1 MEMANVEGSVSDV
14 LLAILK
20 KHGVRYI
27 CGLPAAQIGL
37 IMHGASRDR
46 ELKYVTT
53 RHEEAAGHMAHAI
66 SRISG
71 TLGVCFATVGPGA
84 SNLVPGVAAAYAD
97 NIPLLVLTGQNQAA
111 EVDPSRDQLQA
122 SDQLALFRSIT
133 KWNASIQQAERAPE
147 LVERAVHIARSGRP
161 GPVHLDIP
169 CDVGTFLCKY
179 DLKTIPPYVPMR
191 PVPSR
196 AELQRVVELL
206 RAARKPLLIAG
217 GGVVRS
223 GGTEA
228 FRALL
233 DLTGFAAIS
242 TVMGRGVLPPGHAC
256 NIGSGGLIAGQPV
269 IDAAQ
274 QADVVLAVGCKFGTF
289 TPIHKLPAFPKP
301 AGQKIIQ
308 IDIHAESIGKAAPVD
323 VGLVGDARATLE
335 ALAEMLGTAPEFHA
349 EADWLKS
356 LQSARQGYDR
366 TVETAANAKVVGGG
380 TALNEAAVARALRD
394 LLPRDAILVL
404 DGGQAMM
411 WTTTYLPAH
420 DPGSVL
426 AEPGMGHLG
435 FGLPFANA
443 AKLAHPDRPVICI
456 TGDGA
461 LGCTVQELE
470 TAARYGLNIVVI
482 VFNDSYWG
490 MYKPF
495 GEMLQ
500 NPSFGTRLTK
510 VDFAKVAEGFGCYG
524 QNAASLE
531 ALPAALQRAL
541 QSGRPSLI
549 NVEVE
554 YTAHPMDFMWPSI
567 ILHGFQFPVPEQA
580 RAAA

>member
-1 MEMANVEGSVSDV
+1 MEGSVSDV

-37 IMHGASRDR
+37 VMHGASRDPDF
-46 ELKYVTT
+46 KYITT

-66 SRISG
+66 SRVTG
-71 TLGVCFATVGPGA
+71 TLGVCFGTVGPGA
-84 SNLVPGVAAAYAD
+84 TNLVPGVAAAFAD
-97 NIPLLVLTGQNQAA
+97 SIPMLVLTGQNQAA
-111 EVDPSRDQLQA
+111 EIDPSREQLQA
-122 SDQLALFRSIT
+122 SDQLGLFRAIT
-133 KWNASIQQAERAPE
+133 KWNASIHHPERAAE

-169 CDVGTFLCKY
+169 CDVGTQLCRY
-179 DLKTIPPYVPMR
+179 DLKSIPPYTPMR
-191 PVPSR
+191 PVPCR
-196 AELQRVVELL
+196 DELQRVAAML

-223 GGTEA
+223 GGTGA

-233 DLTGFAAIS
+233 ELTGFAAIS
-242 TVMGRGVLPPGHAC
+242 TIMGRGVLPPGHAC

-289 TPIHKLPAFPKP
+289 TPVHKPPAYPKP

-308 IDIHAESIGKAAPVD
+308 IDIHAESIGKAAPID
-323 VGLVGDARATLE
+323 IGLVGDARATLE
-335 ALAEMLGTAPEFHA
+335 ALIELLGATPEFN
-349 EADWLKS
+349 ADAGWLRS
-356 LQSARQGYDR
+356 LQLARQSYDH
-366 TVETAANAKVVGGG
+366 TVETAANAKVVGGV
-380 TALNEAAVARALRD
+380 TALNEGAVARALRD
-394 LLPRDAILVL
+394 LLPRDAIVVL

-411 WTTTYLPAH
+411 WTTTFIQPE
-420 DPGSVL
+420 DPDRIL
-426 AEPGMGHLG
+426 ADPGMGHLG

-470 TAARYGLNIVVI
+470 TAARCGLNIVVI

-500 NPSFGTRLTK
+500 NPEFGTRLTK
-510 VDFAKVAEGFGCYG
+510 VDFARVAEGFGCYG
-524 QNAASLE
+524 QNAASLD
-531 ALPAALQRAL
+531 ALPGALHRAL
-541 QSGRPSLI
+541 QAGRPSLI

-554 YTAHPMDFMWPSI
+554 YTPHPMDFMWPSI
-567 ILHGFQFPVPEQA
+567 ILHGFQFPVPQET
-580 RAAA
+580 RAVA

>member
-1 MEMANVEGSVSDV
+1 VEGSVSDV

-37 IMHGASRDR
+37 VMHGASRDPDF
-46 ELKYVTT
+46 KYVTT

-66 SRISG
+66 SRVTG
-71 TLGVCFATVGPGA
+71 TMGVCFGTVGPGA
-84 SNLVPGVAAAYAD
+84 TNLVPGVAAAYAD
-97 NIPLLVLTGQNQAA
+97 SIPLLVLTGQNQAA
-111 EVDPSRDQLQA
+111 EVDPSREQLQA
-122 SDQLALFRSIT
+122 SDQLGLFRAIT
-133 KWNASIQQAERAPE
+133 KWNASIHHAERAAE

-169 CDVGTFLCKY
+169 CDVGTQLCRY
-179 DLKTIPPYVPMR
+179 DLKTVPPYTPMR

-196 AELQRVVELL
+196 EELQRVAAALL
-206 RAARKPLLIAG
+206 SARKPLLIAG

-223 GGTEA
+223 GATQA

-233 DLTGFAAIS
+233 ELTGFAAIS

-289 TPIHKLPAFPKP
+289 TPIHKPPAYPKP

-308 IDIHAESIGKAAPVD
+308 IDIHAESIGKAAPID
-323 VGLVGDARATLE
+323 IGLVGDARATLE
-335 ALAEMLGTAPEFHA
+335 ALVELLGAAPEFN
-349 EADWLKS
+349 ADAGWLRS
-356 LQSARQGYDR
+356 LQVARQNYDH
-366 TVETAANAKVVGGG
+366 TVETAANAKVVGGA
-380 TALNEAAVARALRD
+380 TALNEGAVARALRD
-394 LLPRDAILVL
+394 LLPRDAIVVL
-404 DGGQAMM
+404 DGGQSMM
-411 WTTTYLPAH
+411 WTTTFIQAD
-420 DPGSVL
+420 DPDRIL
-426 AEPGMGHLG
+426 ADPGMGHLG

-443 AKLAHPDRPVICI
+443 TKLAHPDRPVICI

-495 GEMLQ
+495 GELLQ
-500 NPSFGTRLTK
+500 NPKFGTKLTT

-524 QNAASLE
+524 QNAASLD
-531 ALPAALQRAL
+531 ALPGALRRAL
-541 QSGRPSLI
+541 QAGRPSVI

-567 ILHGFQFPVPEQA
+567 ILHGFQFPVPQEA
-580 RAAA
+580 RAVA

>member
-1 MEMANVEGSVSDV
+1 MEGSVSDV

-37 IMHGASRDR
+37 VMHGASRDPDF
-46 ELKYVTT
+46 KYVTT

-66 SRISG
+66 SRVTG
-71 TLGVCFATVGPGA
+71 TMGVCFGTVGPGA
-84 SNLVPGVAAAYAD
+84 TNLVPGVAAAYAD
-97 NIPLLVLTGQNQAA
+97 SIPLLVLTGQNQAA
-111 EVDPSRDQLQA
+111 EVDPSREQLQA
-122 SDQLALFRSIT
+122 SDQLGLFRAIT
-133 KWNASIQQAERAPE
+133 KWNASIHHAERAAE

-169 CDVGTFLCKY
+169 CDVGTQLCRY
-179 DLKTIPPYVPMR
+179 DLKTVPPYTPMR

-196 AELQRVVELL
+196 EELQRVAAALL
-206 RAARKPLLIAG
+206 SARKPLLIAG

-223 GGTEA
+223 GATQA

-233 DLTGFAAIS
+233 ELTGFAAIS

-289 TPIHKLPAFPKP
+289 TPIHKPPAYPKP

-308 IDIHAESIGKAAPVD
+308 IDIHAESIGKAAPID
-323 VGLVGDARATLE
+323 IGLVGDARATLE
-335 ALAEMLGTAPEFHA
+335 ALVELLGAAPEFN
-349 EADWLKS
+349 ADAGWLRS
-356 LQSARQGYDR
+356 LQVARQNYDH
-366 TVETAANAKVVGGG
+366 TVETAANAKVVGGA
-380 TALNEAAVARALRD
+380 TALNEGAVARALRD
-394 LLPRDAILVL
+394 LLPRDAIVVL
-404 DGGQAMM
+404 DGGQSMM
-411 WTTTYLPAH
+411 WTTTFIQPD
-420 DPGSVL
+420 DPDRIL
-426 AEPGMGHLG
+426 ADPGMGHLG

-443 AKLAHPDRPVICI
+443 TKLAHPDRPVICI

-495 GEMLQ
+495 GELLQ
-500 NPSFGTRLTK
+500 NPKFGTRLTT

-524 QNAASLE
+524 QNAASLD
-531 ALPAALQRAL
+531 ALPGALRRAL
-541 QSGRPSLI
+541 QAGRPSVI

-567 ILHGFQFPVPEQA
+567 ILHGFQFPVPQEA
-580 RAAA
+580 RAVA